1 MEIRINICTSVL
13 GFHHDKKGFCSVQL
27 TWLSEVGRG
36 NGVGKRD
43 MPVMWEM
50 LDAAGKE
57 QVF

>member
-1 MEIRINICTSVL
+1 
-13 GFHHDKKGFCSVQL
+13 
-27 TWLSEVGRG
+27 VGWG

-57 QVF
+57 QVS